1 MLFSNVFKMNSSEEH
16 SKPEE
21 PQTHEESEP
30 ISNEERQPFVNS
42 LLNLIDQNKIDGI
55 IDTQRHMMARFEKTN
70 EMLVNCNALSL
81 SRYEIAMKEVKRMS
95 QNLGEMKKDLDY
107 IFKRVKFIR
116 TKYNQQHP
124 EAFKSLMNKGNQLD
138 EEEDEES

>member
-1 MLFSNVFKMNSSEEH
+1 MNSSDEH
-16 SKPEE
+16 SKKQEE
-21 PQTHEESEP
+21 PQTHEEPEP
-30 ISNEERQPFVNS
+30 ISTEERQPFVNS